1 MCTQGLFKNNGRGS
15 TVGGKQPIFIGGFW
29 EKSNLRLEMSYQ
41 GINQEK
47 TTGNILD
54 RTRGEKHV

>member
-1 MCTQGLFKNNGRGS
+1 MSGLFKNNERGS
-15 TVGGKQPIFIGGFW
+15 TPIGGKQPIFIGGVW
-29 EKSNLRLEMSYQ
+29 KESDIRLETYYQ

-54 RTRGEKHV
+54 RTRGKNHV